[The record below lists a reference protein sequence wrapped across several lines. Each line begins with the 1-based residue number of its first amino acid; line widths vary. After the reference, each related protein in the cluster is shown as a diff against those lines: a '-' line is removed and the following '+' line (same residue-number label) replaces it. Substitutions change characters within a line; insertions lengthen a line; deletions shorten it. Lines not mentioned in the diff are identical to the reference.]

1 MNAIEVESNPGKE
14 RLEELGI
21 FDWPIWTKE
30 PSQFPWT
37 YDSSETCYLLKGEVV
52 VTPEGSEPVKIG
64 KGDLVTFP
72 KGMNCTWEVRKAV
85 RKHYRM
91 ES

>member
-1 MNAIEVESNPGKE
+1 MRSIQVESNPSEE

-30 PSQFPWT
+30 PSKFPWT
-37 YDSSETCYLLKGEVV
+37 YETSETSYLLAGEVV
-52 VTPEGSEPVKIG
+52 VTSEGGDPVEFG

-72 KGMNCTWEVRKAV
+72 EGMNCTWDVRKAV

-91 ES
+91 G